1 MLIIHGTGVDLSKRT
16 MSQILIAWIMQ
27 QQRARKIKQKEAAVY
42 YKR

>member
-1 MLIIHGTGVDLSKRT
+1 MLVIQGTGDDPSNRT

-27 QQRARKIKQKEAAVY
+27 QKRAQQIKQKEASVY

>member
-1 MLIIHGTGVDLSKRT
+1 MLISHGTGVDLSKRT

-27 QQRARKIKQKEAAVY
+27 QKQARNIKQKEAAVY

>member
-1 MLIIHGTGVDLSKRT
+1 MSIIQGTGDDLSKRT

-27 QQRARKIKQKEAAVY
+27 QKRAMKIKQKEASVY